1 MTQRY
6 LTFAFLQPE
15 PDDHWINRA
24 TGYFSAHNK
33 CHVELFFES
42 LNQCFSIVWGETAR
56 FRPKC
61 LSNPQYEIVSIAVP
75 AKEYNDCLAY
85 CQRVAALGCRF
96 DDYGMWASYV
106 PCCARSVAA
115 GTTEQL
121 QKTFCSKLLVEA
133 LHAAQSPEVHDLHPS
148 GATPSRLYSA
158 LLDSPRRVCGSV
170 PFKRRDMALHALVM
184 KKT

>member
-6 LTFAFLQPE
+6 LTFAFLQQE
-15 PDDHWINRA
+15 PDDHWINQA

-33 CHVELFFES
+33 CHVELFFKS
-42 LNQCFSIVWGETAR
+42 LNQCFSIVWGKTAC
-56 FRPKC
+56 FRAKC
-61 LSNPQYEIVSIAVP
+61 LSNPQYKIVSIMVFT
-75 AKEYNDCLAY
+75 KEYNYCLAF
-85 CQRVAALGCRF
+85 CQRVAALGCRL
-96 DDYGMWASYV
+96 DYFGIWTSYV
-106 PCCARSVAA
+106 PCCVRSVAS

-133 LHAAQSPEVHDLHPS
+133 LHAAQSLEVHNLHPS

-158 LLDSPRRVCGSV
+158 LLYLPQQVCGSV
-170 PFKRRDMALHALVM
+170 QFKRRDMALHAFVV